1 MPPSMS
7 VILCSFNGAAGVHRC
22 LRALDEQTARPALE
36 IIVVDDGSTD
46 ATSAVAR
53 EYAVVVVRH
62 EVNKGVAAGRNSG
75 VRRAT
80 APLIAFV
87 DDDCEPEPTWAEQ
100 LIQNFAEGIMA
111 VGGELAVGGRTGF
124 MYGYLARHNP
134 LQPQELE
141 LAGGSSLPYRFSLY
155 LRRQWQLSGGAGQRD
170 VFSIPAANLSM
181 RRQDFL
187 HIGGFDERIHFAGED
202 EDLCRRLRLAF
213 PARRLVYVPAARV
226 VHHFN
231 LTPGDTLRRRRAYGR
246 GAAFM
251 FRKWPGVPPTIFPWP
266 AAVLLALA
274 ISAVYPDCLAIAAL
288 LPQLLYP
295 QGLRSAV
302 TGRGAACLLDP
313 YLQLAEESWADLGF
327 AQGLWRFRR
336 LRPEPTKP
344 QQSAAGAA
352 AAEHA

>member
-1 MPPSMS
+1 MPPRMS
-7 VILCSFNGAAGVHRC
+7 VIVCSFNGAVGLDRC
-22 LRALDEQTARPALE
+22 LRALNAQTARPALE

-53 EYAVVVVRH
+53 EHDVILVRH
-62 EVNKGVAAGRNSG
+62 EVNKGIAVGRNSG
-75 VRRAT
+75 VRQAT
-80 APLIAFV
+80 APLIGFL
-87 DDDCEPEPTWAEQ
+87 DDDCEPEPNWAEH
-100 LIQNFAEGIMA
+100 LIENFAGSMIA
-111 VGGELAVGGRTGF
+111 LGGELAVGGHTGF
-124 MYGYLARHNP
+124 MRGYLSRHNP

-141 LAGGSSLPYRFSLY
+141 LDGGSSLPYRFWLY
-155 LRRQWQLSGGAGQRD
+155 LRRQWRMSVRAGQRD

-187 HIGGFDERIHFAGED
+187 HVGGFDERIHFAGED

-213 PARRLVYVPAARV
+213 PARRLVYLPVAQV

-231 LTPGDTLRRRRAYGR
+231 LSPTDALRRRRAYGR

-251 FRKWPGVPPTIFPWP
+251 FRKWPSVPPTVFPWP
-266 AAVLLALA
+266 AAVLLALVF
-274 ISAVYPDCLAIAAL
+274 STVYPDCLAIAAL

-295 QGLRSAV
+295 QGLRGTV
-302 TGRGAACLLDP
+302 TGRGVACLIDP

-327 AQGLWRFRR
+327 VEGLWRFRR
-336 LRPEPTKP
+336 LQPEPVVP
-344 QQSAAGAA
+344 PHGATGGA